1 MKIRTSVRRIAFVAL
16 LSAVGVASGSA
27 QQLIVKGEYGNKGGT
42 LPEPGLYAGMLGAV
56 SWSDKLVGPDKNS
69 IDGPNLT
76 QYVFGPMIQYVSKFQ
91 LFGAHYSA
99 AAMFPFANTR
109 IEYP

>member
-1 MKIRTSVRRIAFVAL
+1 
-16 LSAVGVASGSA
+16 
-27 QQLIVKGEYGNKGGT
+27 KGGT
-42 LPEPGLYAGMLGAV
+42 LPERGLYAGMLGAV

-109 IEYP
+109 IEYPRLDADDSTSPAISQLWGSPLTLGWHTETPPFLAAGR